1 MYTIGIA
8 VPYFGKKPIS
18 YDAWEA
24 TAVAAVAND
33 TIDFYIF
40 TNISEIKDNKNIHV
54 VNCTFEECRSMI
66 QEVIDFEI

>member
-24 TAVAAVAND
+24 TAVA
-33 TIDFYIF
+33 
-40 TNISEIKDNKNIHV
+40 
-54 VNCTFEECRSMI
+54 MI
-66 QEVIDFEI
+66 R